1 MGEAARSYRWLLW
14 VALVV
19 MVLTAGLSPVAPWG
33 SGIAARDSSAF
44 LYVGKVWAETG
55 QGYVAAWDNKGP
67 ALFGLEALAHL
78 VSPRLGLGSWIL
90 DLLSYCG
97 TVLILGPVLR
107 RLFGDLVAGWSVLL
121 MSATLAVTVQMG
133 NYTEGFCLPLI
144 AAGIWLSMRE
154 KQNWG
159 TWLACA
165 ALILVAGLMRVN
177 NGVGLALICFLGPW
191 LAGLDGRKFRWEVA
205 GLGALLLVG
214 FLAGYRGVMGSR
226 EYDEMVYAMWGFNQS
241 YASVGITGK
250 FQAILQVFFN
260 LSNPVLLVGIL
271 AIPFAKGIDRRV
283 WMWFGIFWVQVVAMG
298 IGGRTYMHYSVVFL
312 PIAAVLIG
320 FVLSHF
326 EKILRSR
333 TWLVVLV
340 VLGVLLPFALGLV
353 AWKRGDRDDAGV
365 RATVAALK
373 GVEGKTLYVWGH
385 QASIN
390 LLDGRRW
397 RSPMFA
403 DTAFRIPHP
412 RRGEYVREFCELW
425 RADAPEVVVFQQPVD
440 DLAALGVDVERY
452 EVLPKQFEGQWRIG
466 VLQK

>member
-1 MGEAARSYRWLLW
+1 MEEGARQYRWLLW
-14 VALVV
+14 AALVV
-19 MVLTAGLSPVAPWG
+19 MVATAGLSPVAPWG
-33 SGIAARDSSAF
+33 SGIPARDSSAF

-97 TVLILGPVLR
+97 TVLILGSVVR

-144 AAGIWLSMRE
+144 AAGIWLSVRE
-154 KQNWG
+154 KQNWLH
-159 TWLACA
+159 WLACA
-165 ALILVAGLMRVN
+165 TLILVAGLMRVN
-177 NGVGLALICFLGPW
+177 NAVGLALICFVGPMLLG
-191 LAGLDGRKFRWEVA
+191 LEGRKLRWEVA
-205 GLGALLLVG
+205 GIGVLLLVG

-226 EYDEMVYAMWGFNQS
+226 EFDEMVYAMWGFNQS

-260 LSNPVLLVGIL
+260 LTNPVLLVGIL
-271 AIPFAKGIDRRV
+271 AIPFAKGMDKRV
-283 WMWFGIFWVQVVAMG
+283 WLWFGIFWLQVVAMG
-298 IGGRTYMHYSVVFL
+298 IGGRTYMHYSVVLL
-312 PIAAVLIG
+312 PIAAVLMG

-326 EKILRSR
+326 EKVLRSR
-333 TWLVVLV
+333 VWLGVLV
-340 VLGVLLPFALGLV
+340 VLGVLLPYALGV
-353 AWKRGDRDDAGV
+353 AAWKRGDRDDAGV

-373 GVEGKTLYVWGH
+373 GVEGRSLYVWGH

-403 DTAFRIPHP
+403 ESVFLIPNP
-412 RRGEYVREFCELW
+412 RRGEYVREFVELW
-425 RADAPEVVVFQQPVD
+425 RADPPEVVVFQREQENLED
-440 DLAALGVDVERY
+440 LGVDVGRY
-452 EVLPKQFEGQWRIG
+452 EVLPERFEGQWRIG
-466 VLQK
+466 VLRR